1 MLARIRRKRPVDTAA
16 DKATVSNAALLASKE
31 FTSGSERDYDLLEAL
46 QDAWSVDDG
55 SASSVPVVYPA
66 KLRELVLNEASN
78 LILEAF
84 KQLFACSDLPP
95 RESDVASMMQLVRL
109 VDSIALTRGRRYR
122 SIIVP
127 TPADC

>member
-16 DKATVSNAALLASKE
+16 DKTTVSNAALSASKE